1 MLIHWIWLATRPS
14 LNDRQKKLAL
24 DAFSDAEDAYCAKQE
39 DYRQIEGLTQEEVG
53 SLMDKNLTFA
63 EEILRQCIDK
73 QIKICLFSDEAYPQ
87 RLKNIVDPP
96 LVLYYRGNLP
106 AMDHLPV
113 ITAVGTRGAS
123 AYGLQVA
130 RRMGYQIAGCGGL
143 VVSGVAKGIDAM
155 AMQGALLAGGAVV
168 GVLGCGVDVVYPAAN
183 RDLFADIIRNG
194 CLISEFPPE
203 TPPHK
208 WNFPRRNRILSGLSN
223 GVVVIEAPQGS
234 GALITARQALEQGRD
249 VFSVPGNVDMPSFEG
264 SNALLREGAIPARNG
279 WDVIG
284 EYEMLYPQIIHKT
297 DAEPAEGY
305 DNVQEKMPLKLA
317 QEVVSPRKKQK
328 SHRKKEKKLIDKEVK
343 QPYSDVKGILPS
355 LPDTQRQI
363 VELLTE
369 ERLVDE
375 IIEQTGLPAAK
386 VSAALTV
393 LEIKGIIRRLPGK
406 RIVLK

>member
-14 LNDRQKKLAL
+14 MTDRQKKLVL
-24 DAFSDAEDAYCAKQE
+24 DAFSDAEDVYCAKQE
-39 DYRQIEGLTQEEVG
+39 DYWRLEGLTQDEVG

-73 QIKICLFSDEAYPQ
+73 QIKICLFSDETYPQ
-87 RLKNIVDPP
+87 RLKHIVDPP
-96 LVLYYRGNLP
+96 LVLYYKGNLP

-113 ITAVGTRGAS
+113 IAAVGTRGAS

-130 RRMGYQIAGCGGL
+130 RRMGYQIAACGGA

-155 AMQGALLAGGAVV
+155 AMQGALLAGGTVV

-183 RDLFADIIRNG
+183 RELFADIIRNG

-203 TPPHK
+203 MPPHK
-208 WNFPRRNRILSGLSN
+208 WHFPRRNRILSGLSN

-249 VFSVPGNVDMPSFEG
+249 VFSVPGNVDMSSFEG

-284 EYEMLYPQIIHKT
+284 EYEMLYPQIIHKM
-297 DAEPAEGY
+297 DAEPAEGCY
-305 DNVQEKMPLKLA
+305 GVQEKMPLKLA
-317 QEVVSPRKKQK
+317 QNTVSPGKKQK
-328 SHRKKEKKLIDKEVK
+328 SDKKKEKKPIDKEVK

>member
-14 LNDRQKKLAL
+14 LNDRQKKLVL
-24 DAFSDAEDAYCAKQE
+24 DAFSDAEDVYCAKQE
-39 DYRQIEGLTQEEVG
+39 DFQQVEGLTQDEVG
-53 SLMDKNLTFA
+53 SLMDKNLTSA
-63 EEILRQCIDK
+63 EEVLRQCIDK
-73 QIKICLFSDEAYPQ
+73 QIKICIFSDEVYPQ
-87 RLKNIVDPP
+87 RLKHIIDPP
-96 LVLYYRGNLP
+96 LVLYYKGNLP
-106 AMDHLPV
+106 AMENMPV
-113 ITAVGTRGAS
+113 IAAVGTRGAS

-130 RRMGYQIAGCGGL
+130 QRLGYQIAGCGGV

-155 AMQGALLAGGAVV
+155 AMQGALLAGGTVV
-168 GVLGCGVDVVYPAAN
+168 GVLGCGVDVVYPVGN
-183 RDLFADIIRNG
+183 RELFADIIRCG

-203 TPPHK
+203 TPPYK
-208 WNFPRRNRILSGLSN
+208 WHFPRRNRILSGLSN

-249 VFSVPGNVDMPSFEG
+249 VFSVPGNVDMLTFEG

-284 EYEMLYPQIIHKT
+284 EYEMLYPKIIHKI
-297 DAEPAEGY
+297 DAEPTKHCCADG
-305 DNVQEKMPLKLA
+305 EKMPLKLA
-317 QEVVSPRKKQK
+317 QKIVSPGKQQK
-328 SHRKKEKKLIDKEVK
+328 SDRKKEKKPIDKEVK

>member
-14 LNDRQKKLAL
+14 LTDRQKKLAL
-24 DAFSDAEDAYCAKQE
+24 DAFSDAEDVYCAKQE
-39 DYRQIEGLTQEEVG
+39 DYRQIEGLAQEEVG

-73 QIKICLFSDEAYPQ
+73 QIKICLFSDETYPQ
-87 RLKNIVDPP
+87 RLKHIIDPP

-113 ITAVGTRGAS
+113 IAAVGTRGAS

-130 RRMGYQIAGCGGL
+130 RRMGYQIAGCGGA

-155 AMQGALLAGGAVV
+155 AMQGALLAGGTVV

-183 RDLFADIIRNG
+183 RELFADIIRNG

-208 WNFPRRNRILSGLSN
+208 WNFPKRNRILSGLSN

-249 VFSVPGNVDMPSFEG
+249 VFSVPGNVDMPTFEG
-264 SNALLREGAIPARNG
+264 SNALLREGAVPARNG

-297 DAEPAEGY
+297 DAEPAKMDYAGE
-305 DNVQEKMPLKLA
+305 EKMPLKLA
-317 QEVVSPRKKQK
+317 QNTVSPGKKQK
-328 SHRKKEKKLIDKEVK
+328 SDKKKEKKPIDKEVK